1 MPFDLTPHLVP
12 ERCGIL
18 VFECQEGV
26 IGATTMIPGLAAA
39 VKETGM
45 LASLATLLDAGR
57 AAGAR
62 VFYCTANKRPD
73 GIGNPFNTPLEMR
86 LREKGG
92 SGGDAN
98 VPDAGEIVKEL
109 APQPGDV
116 VVRREHGMSGFYGSG
131 LDAFLRNTGVSTV
144 IVTGVSVN
152 VGVMGTTI
160 EAVNHGYT
168 VVVPSDCVTGDP
180 PEYAE
185 QALRYSIRN
194 VAFVTPS
201 ATILEAWKA

>member
-1 MPFDLTPHLVP
+1 MAFDLTPHLVP
-12 ERCGIL
+12 ARCGIL

-26 IGATTMIPGLAAA
+26 IGSGSMLGGLVAS
-39 VKETGM
+39 VEQVGM
-45 LASLATLLDAGR
+45 LANLASLLERGR

-86 LREKGG
+86 LREQ
-92 SGGDAN
+92 SGGQAS
-98 VPDAGEIVKEL
+98 VYDAGEIVTEL
-109 APQPGDV
+109 APEPGDV

-131 LDAFLRNTGVSTV
+131 LDAFLRNTGVETV

-152 VGVMGTTI
+152 VGVMGTCI

-168 VVVPSDCVTGDP
+168 VVVPSDCVAGDP

-194 VAFVTPS
+194 IAFVTPS
-201 ATILEAWKA
+201 ATILDAWK

>member
-1 MPFDLTPHLVP
+1 MPFDLTPHLIP

-18 VFECQEGV
+18 VFECQDGV
-26 IGATTMIPGLAAA
+26 IGSTTMLPSLAAA
-39 VKETGM
+39 VRDSGM
-45 LASLATLLDAGR
+45 LGNLQALLDAGR
-57 AAGAR
+57 SAGAR
-62 VFYCTANKRPD
+62 IFYCTANKRPD

-86 LREKGG
+86 LQEQRGPG
-92 SGGDAN
+92 TVPAAGD
-98 VPDAGEIVKEL
+98 VIPEL
-109 APQPGDV
+109 APREGDV

-131 LDAFLRNTGVSTV
+131 LDAFLRNTGVQTV
-144 IVTGVSVN
+144 ILTGVSVN
-152 VGVMGTTI
+152 VGIMGTTI

-168 VVVPSDCVTGDP
+168 VVVPSDCVAGDP

-201 ATILEAWKA
+201 ASILEAWKA

>member
-1 MPFDLTPHLVP
+1 MPFDLTPHLIP

-18 VFECQEGV
+18 VFECQDGV
-26 IGATTMIPGLAAA
+26 IGSTTMLPSLAAA
-39 VKETGM
+39 VRDSGTLGN
-45 LASLATLLDAGR
+45 LQALLDAGR
-57 AAGAR
+57 SAGAR
-62 VFYCTANKRPD
+62 IFYCTANKRPD

-86 LREKGG
+86 LQEQRGPG
-92 SGGDAN
+92 TVPAAGD
-98 VPDAGEIVKEL
+98 VIPEL
-109 APQPGDV
+109 APREGDV

-131 LDAFLRNTGVSTV
+131 LDAFLRNTGVQTV
-144 IVTGVSVN
+144 ILTGVSVN
-152 VGVMGTTI
+152 VGIMGTTI

-168 VVVPSDCVTGDP
+168 VVVPSDCVAGDP

-201 ATILEAWKA
+201 ASILEAWKA